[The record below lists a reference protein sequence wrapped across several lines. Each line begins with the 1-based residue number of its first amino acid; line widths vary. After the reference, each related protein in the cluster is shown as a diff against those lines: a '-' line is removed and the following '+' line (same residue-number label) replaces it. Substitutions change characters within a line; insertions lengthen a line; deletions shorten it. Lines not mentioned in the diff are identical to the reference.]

1 MQDVKEQFIELWKES
16 GQEKI
21 FKIRGTSMLPLI
33 RETDCHWRY
42 THSAD

>member
-1 MQDVKEQFIELWKES
+1 MQDVKEQFIELWKKS

-33 RETDCHWRY
+33 RETD
-42 THSAD
+42 A